1 MEENFNVDVIIE
13 KPDEKAKKTAE
24 SVYDIASI
32 IVTAVLAV
40 GIIFTFFFKISTVSG
55 QSMENTLHHADRLVV
70 SSIVR
75 DVEYG
80 DVVIT
85 SQPNIFNKVLIKR
98 VIAVG
103 GQTVWF
109 DEKTKQTIVDGKP
122 LVEPYIKEE
131 MEYTEAMNK
140 LVTVPEGYVFVMG
153 DNRNHSSDSR
163 DVFVGVIDERYILGK
178 VVYRFGDKSLF
189 NSDFKES

>member
-1 MEENFNVDVIIE
+1 MEENINTTEQINEKSNKNIE
-13 KPDEKAKKTAE
+13 
-24 SVYDIASI
+24 SLYDIASI
-32 IVTAVLAV
+32 IVSAVLTV

-55 QSMENTLHHADRLVV
+55 ESMENTLHHADRLIIT
-70 SSIVR
+70 SIVK

-80 DVVIT
+80 DVVVT
-85 SQPNIFNKVLIKR
+85 SQPNIFDKVLIKR

-109 DEKTKQTIVDGKP
+109 DEETKQVFVDGTP
-122 LVEPYIKEE
+122 LDEPYIKEE
-131 MEYTEAMNK
+131 MEYTSSMDK
-140 LVTVPEGYVFVMG
+140 LFEIPEGKVFVMG
-153 DNRNHSSDSR
+153 DNRNNSSDSR
-163 DVFVGVIDERYILGK
+163 DDFVGMIDERYIIGK